1 MRTSLAFVAVFIA
14 AACCCAQEK
23 TADIEERIHRVENGL
38 VELKAFSVSE
48 IFRAGQGE
56 PTERK
61 TLSERMANYN
71 IPGVSIAVI
80 DDYRIEWAKAYGIK
94 RMGSNEP
101 VTTET
106 LFEVGSTTKFI
117 TAVLTHRLIEQGQL
131 NLDEDVNLRLKS
143 WKVPENDFTREK
155 KVTLRLLLS
164 HQAGISRPDGGFDYE
179 DGSSPSLAQVLKGE
193 APATNKPA
201 VVEFVPGSQ
210 HQYSNLGYLVIQQL
224 IEDVTGRPYIELVQ
238 EKIFDPVGMKS
249 STLEFPLSEEVD
261 KIAASPHDAEGKA
274 YDHWLHPTAL
284 AHGNLV
290 TTPSDLSLLLI
301 ELMRTWQG
309 KSGSILSQA
318 TVRQMLSVELE
329 LAPDQ
334 FYGVGY
340 TGQGLGVFLLEN
352 GGNLYFSHPGSNAPG
367 FNCMFL
373 ANAATGQGAIV
384 VTNGAQGL
392 SLAMEILE
400 AVVYEYNWPAK
411 QRRLSTSKNVKRLLL
426 PL

>member
-1 MRTSLAFVAVFIA
+1 MRTSLAFAAVFIA
-14 AACCCAQEK
+14 AVCCYAQEK
-23 TADIEERIHRVENGL
+23 TADIDERINRVENSL
-38 VELKAFSVSE
+38 VELKVFSVAE
-48 IFRAGQGE
+48 IFRAGLGE
-56 PTERK
+56 PAERK
-61 TLSERMANYN
+61 TLSERMAHYN

-80 DDYRIEWAKAYGIK
+80 SDFRIEWAKSYGIK
-94 RMGSNEP
+94 RMGSDEP

-106 LFEVGSTTKFI
+106 LFEVGSTTKFL

-131 NLDEDVNLRLKS
+131 DLDEDVNLRLKS
-143 WKVPENDFTREK
+143 WKVPENEYTSER

-179 DGSSPSLAQVLKGE
+179 DGSSPSLAQVLQGE
-193 APATNKPA
+193 PPATNKPA

-238 EKIFDPVGMKS
+238 ESIFDPLGMTS
-249 STLEFPLSEEVD
+249 STLQFPLSEEVD
-261 KIAASPHDAEGKA
+261 RKAASPHDAEGKA
-274 YDHWLHPTAL
+274 YGHWLHPTAL
-284 AHGNLV
+284 AHGNLL
-290 TTPSDLSLLLI
+290 TTPTELSLLLI

-318 TVRQMLSVELE
+318 TVRQILTAELE

-340 TGQGLGVFLLEN
+340 TGQGLGVFLLEK
-352 GGNLYFSHPGSNAPG
+352 GGNIYFSHPGSNAPG

-373 ANAATGQGAIV
+373 ANAATGQGAV
-384 VTNGAQGL
+384 VMTNGAMGL
-392 SLAMEILE
+392 FLAMEFLAALIS
-400 AVVYEYNWPAK
+400 EYHWPAAHNK
-411 QRRLSTSKNVKRLLL
+411 
-426 PL
+426 